1 MAELKRVILRSRP
14 FLYDKVIQD
23 MQQTM
28 ADALPWLDHIFG
40 RAERL
45 VKKIDGIRQYTPNV
59 YLGKG
64 EYLPVTP
71 DSRLGNYSFFQIDE
85 PEQVEWNYG
94 NYTHFR
100 SPFSLIVW
108 VDMRTIEGIDER
120 NTEEVKDM
128 ILRALKRQS
137 WIKHG
142 GMKFDRIYNRAENVF
157 QGYTLDEVDNQF
169 LMSPYCGW
177 RFTGEL
183 WIDGECLNGANYLYV
198 KPEEVQWITDM
209 VSYDVFS
216 DGEWIIK

>member
-71 DSRLGNYSFFQIDE
+71 DSRLGNYSFFQRFRTGTVHANRLFIH
-85 PEQVEWNYG
+85 
-94 NYTHFR
+94 HFDT
-100 SPFSLIVW
+100 SSCTTFTQLSASFAFA
-108 VDMRTIEGIDER
+108 G
-120 NTEEVKDM
+120 
-128 ILRALKRQS
+128 S
-137 WIKHG
+137 
-142 GMKFDRIYNRAENVF
+142 
-157 QGYTLDEVDNQF
+157 NQ
-169 LMSPYCGW
+169 
-177 RFTGEL
+177 
-183 WIDGECLNGANYLYV
+183 
-198 KPEEVQWITDM
+198 
-209 VSYDVFS
+209 
-216 DGEWIIK
+216 